1 MPHQK
6 PFEVE
11 EVAGAQ
17 HVLIATRIDHPQ
29 KGSVVAQAVQQK
41 IKEKLFDAEL
51 SVGPILQ
58 LVLLNA
64 YIGSFK
70 FKSL

>member
-1 MPHQK
+1 MPLQK

-11 EVAGAQ
+11 EVAWAQ
-17 HVLIATRIDHPQ
+17 HVFIATRIDRPQ
-29 KGSVVAQAVQQK
+29 KGRVVAQAVQQK

-51 SVGPILQ
+51 SIRPVLQ
-58 LVLLNA
+58 LVLLYA

-70 FKSL
+70 F

>member
-1 MPHQK
+1 MPLQK

-29 KGSVVAQAVQQK
+29 KGRVVAQALQQK
-41 IKEKLFDAEL
+41 IK
-51 SVGPILQ
+51 
-58 LVLLNA
+58 
-64 YIGSFK
+64 
-70 FKSL
+70 